1 MRQIRDDV
9 IDEPDDSDTDD
20 VYGQIYRIGKRPR
33 IKQPRVM
40 LTVNNTKMAFMI
52 DSGASVN
59 IMDQYSFSQLE
70 QSPRLS
76 KAKSNL
82 YAYGSDTPIPVRG
95 VFQATIESKN
105 KFAISDIFVTSGNCG
120 SLLSFQTASD
130 LGIIHMNI
138 NAINQNITMEELAR
152 KFPQLFTGIGKLKS
166 HQIKLHI
173 DPNVTPIAQPHR
185 RVPFHLQQKVEDE
198 INNLLE
204 QDIIERV
211 TGPTP
216 WMSPIVTPIK
226 PNNPDK
232 VRICVDMRQ
241 ANKAVLRERHVS
253 PTLQDIIHDLN
264 GATIFSKLDLNSAY
278 HQLEL
283 HPDSRAITNFST
295 NVGLFRYKR
304 LLFGVSS
311 SSEVFQHTISQVLN
325 GIPGVNNISDD
336 IIVYGKTVAEH
347 NNNLRAVISRL
358 VENGLTLNKE
368 KCQLHKQSIEFYGHI
383 FSADGVAIHPKH
395 KTAISNIDRPQNVGD
410 VRSFLSMI
418 SYSSRFIRDLATI
431 SEPLRNLI
439 KQNIPW
445 TWGDREEQSFRRLKQ
460 CLMDATFTSYF
471 DPKKHT
477 AITVDASPVGLSAI
491 LTQVDA
497 NKIRR
502 VISYASRSL
511 SDIEQRFSQ
520 TEREALACVWACE
533 HYHRYI
539 YGAPTFD
546 LITDHQPLQ
555 MIYGNPRAKL
565 PARIERWGLRLMPYS
580 FKVVH
585 CHGRQNPADYCSRHP
600 ILRGKYWMS

>member
-1 MRQIRDDV
+1 
-9 IDEPDDSDTDD
+9 
-20 VYGQIYRIGKRPR
+20 
-33 IKQPRVM
+33 
-40 LTVNNTKMAFMI
+40 
-52 DSGASVN
+52 
-59 IMDQYSFSQLE
+59 
-70 QSPRLS
+70 
-76 KAKSNL
+76 
-82 YAYGSDTPIPVRG
+82 
-95 VFQATIESKN
+95 
-105 KFAISDIFVTSGNCG
+105 
-120 SLLSFQTASD
+120 
-130 LGIIHMNI
+130 
-138 NAINQNITMEELAR
+138 MEELTQ

-173 DPNVTPIAQPHR
+173 DPNVSPIAQPHR
-185 RVPFHLQQKVEDE
+185 RFPFHLQQKVEDE

-211 TGPTP
+211 TGPTL

-241 ANKAVLRERHVS
+241 ANKAILRERHVT

-383 FSADGVAIHPKH
+383 FSADGVAVHPKH
-395 KTAISNIDRPQNVGD
+395 KTAILKIDRPQNVGD

-471 DPKKHT
+471 DPNKHT

-497 NKIRR
+497 NNIRR

-555 MIYGNPRAKL
+555 VIYGNPRAKL

-585 CHGRQNPADYCSRHP
+585 CQGRQNPADYCSRHP
-600 ILRGKYWMS
+600 NPSTKCSERTTQVTEEYINLVIEAAVPPAMTTDIIKRHTLNDQVLQRILSLIRSNKWQDAASDPDLRPFYNIRDELCTNANNDIILRGTRIVLPQSLHQQAINIAHEGHQGIKQNEQNAC